1 MEVILTLKEIVEET
15 NLRKKVWKIIN
26 VTQANQLFVHSK
38 NIEISNFD
46 SDTNKI
52 KKQYLPEI
60 LTISV
65 LNAIVPNSAALLV
78 GGHGGGKTSLV
89 KVLGRMFTGNSLS
102 DIESSIIRGHN

>member
-78 GGHGGGKTSLV
+78 GGNGGV
-89 KVLGRMFTGNSLS
+89 KSAF
-102 DIESSIIRGHN
+102 EKF